1 MKNASLLRLPSS
13 LASHILS
20 VAIIIISMCLDV
32 GFTFRIDWRRM
43 EKMERNMYE
52 KRSNNE
58 SKARERRDTWKS
70 GISEKNRSFRARL
83 LLETFFFHSIIRTR
97 FSFLLLLFPLPLH
110 SAFFSGPV
118 CCVLALTRRHKTV
131 ELSTGEAERQKKND
145 RTNHH
150 ARYLCAS
157 TFSSFRFRKSH

>member
-1 MKNASLLRLPSS
+1 MKNASFLRLPSS

-70 GISEKNRSFRARL
+70 GISEKKPVIPRAFIARD
-83 LLETFFFHSIIRTR
+83 FFLPFHNSYPIFVLIVVV
-97 FSFLLLLFPLPLH
+97 PLPLH
-110 SAFFSGPV
+110 SFFSGPV

-131 ELSTGEAERQKKND
+131 ELSTGEAERQKKRPNEPP
-145 RTNHH
+145 RQISVCINIFFI
-150 ARYLCAS
+150 S
-157 TFSSFRFRKSH
+157 FS